1 MKKRIG
7 FILLLIVLLI
17 LFVPVRIQYK
27 DGGSVEYKA
36 ILYQVIDV
44 KKLNES
50 STTGYEEGIII
61 KIFGLEVFNNVEYE
75 VVVRVHHIDGVTM
88 KIKDNTLTSTS
99 MVIIIEDLNDE
110 KLVFG
115 EEFYIEK
122 KDNDKWIILDPITD
136 DYGFNEIGYLVGDD
150 NKLEMKQDWSKIYG
164 KLDKGNYR
172 LVKNV
177 YRGNQFLYISVE
189 FSL

>member
-17 LFVPVRIQYK
+17 LFIPVRIQYK

-50 STTGYEEGIII
+50 STTGYEEGIIV
-61 KIFGLEVFNNVEYE
+61 KVLGLEIFNNVEYE

-136 DYGFNEIGYLVGDD
+136 DYGFNEMGYLVGDD